1 MTKKEYFQPEMK
13 KELLQTD
20 YLCNLQQGSGEYD
33 GSMDID
39 TKERDDFAADAV
51 FDTQWGSLWG

>member
-1 MTKKEYFQPEMK
+1 MK